1 MALGRVVV
9 AIVEA
14 VTVAAAKV
22 AAEKAV
28 TVREVVGVAVG
39 EMEVAMGPTEVA
51 VGGSGEEGGGEGGG
65 GDGGGER
72 RGGERHDHEIDRA
85 QSARLGA
92 DQRDARLRPGWD
104 RPGDALAGAGRRDT
118 GEVSPGVGLRQQG
131 DLGGAQRPLHLLV
144 RVAPA
149 SRQHGEVG
157 SGRAA
162 PRRRQLTA
170 AHGLGH
176 AGCRLAGRTTQG
188 LPRTRVAG
196 VVEVGSRRVAQAG
209 DAGVVPRTCARLGT
223 ECGTRAAE
231 SKG

>member
-14 VTVAAAKV
+14 VTVAA
-22 AAEKAV
+22 EKAV
-28 TVREVVGVAVG
+28 TVREVVGVAIG
-39 EMEVAMGPTEVA
+39 EMEVATGPTEVA

-72 RGGERHDHEIDRA
+72 RGGERHDHDIDRA

-92 DQRDARLRPGWD
+92 DQRDARLRPSRH
-104 RPGDALAGAGRRDT
+104 RPGDALARAGGRDT

-131 DLGGAQRPLHLLV
+131 DLGGAQRPPHLPV

-162 PRRRQLTA
+162 PRRRQLAA
-170 AHGLGH
+170 AHGLDHTGR
-176 AGCRLAGRTTQG
+176 CLAGRTTTEG
-188 LPRTRVAG
+188 LPRGGGRGLAG
-196 VVEVGSRRVAQAG
+196 
-209 DAGVVPRTCARLGT
+209 
-223 ECGTRAAE
+223 
-231 SKG
+231 